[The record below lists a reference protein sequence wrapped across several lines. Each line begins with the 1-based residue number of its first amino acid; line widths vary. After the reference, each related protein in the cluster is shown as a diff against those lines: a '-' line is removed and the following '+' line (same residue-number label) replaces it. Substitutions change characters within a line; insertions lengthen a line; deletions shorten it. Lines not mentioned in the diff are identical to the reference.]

1 MLSVLSTSPLCG
13 QQNSKMIAVQELSDY
28 ARTHS
33 QRNGLKPIH
42 SMKDSDLPELVTA
55 SNRLARGTDAARRLD
70 IRETPMILIL

>member
-1 MLSVLSTSPLCG
+1 MRAAKFKNGSSAG
-13 QQNSKMIAVQELSDY
+13 INNSELSDY

-33 QRNGLKPIH
+33 QRNGLKH

-70 IRETPMILIL
+70 IRETPMISIL